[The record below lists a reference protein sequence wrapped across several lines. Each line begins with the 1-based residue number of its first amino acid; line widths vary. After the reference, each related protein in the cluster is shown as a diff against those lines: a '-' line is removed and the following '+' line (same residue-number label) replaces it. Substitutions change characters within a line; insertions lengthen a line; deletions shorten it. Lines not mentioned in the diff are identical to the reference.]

1 MTRKHRFFDDY
12 EEELYHEQVDK
23 KTKLR
28 EKRMK
33 NALKS
38 NDVDILIELEDS
50 MISNLY
56 HTPK

>member
-12 EEELYHEQVDK
+12 EEDLYHEQVDK
-23 KTKLR
+23 KTNLR

-38 NDVDILIELEDS
+38 NDVNILIELEDS
-50 MISNLY
+50 DEFQFVSY
-56 HTPK
+56 P

>member
-12 EEELYHEQVDK
+12 EEELYHEHVDK

-38 NDVDILIELEDS
+38 NDVNILIELEDS
-50 MISNLY
+50 DEFQFVSY
-56 HTPK
+56 P